1 MAQYKKIWALTI
13 LLFLA
18 VNTYAQQ
25 PKTRILFV
33 LDGSGSMY
41 AKMGV
46 DNRIT
51 VAKRL
56 LTRMIDSLQYQ
67 DDLELALRV
76 YGHQSQKT
84 ERNCKDT
91 KLEVPFAPNN
101 HRAIKDEIRD
111 LRPKGTTLIAYSL
124 QQAAYDFP
132 KAPGVRNIIILITDG
147 LEECDGDPCAVSLA
161 LQKQGVT
168 LRPFVIGLGL
178 SAEFRTQFECVGR
191 YFEAETEADFENV
204 LNVVISQAINNTSAQ
219 VNLLD
224 SYGRP
229 TETDVN
235 MTFTDSRSGK
245 EIYNL
250 YHTINYRGNPD
261 TLYLDPSYSYD
272 LKIHTIP
279 PVFKKNIELTAGI
292 HNTIAVDAPQGDL
305 NMKIT
310 GVTNYKNLQAL
321 IIDKNTNEIIN
332 VQDFNSDQK
341 YIVGDYKVELLT
353 LPRITQESVNV
364 LQNKTTTL
372 QVQQPG
378 KLNVVTRNKYVAG
391 IYRRHNGS
399 LELVK
404 NLTLKTNQN
413 ITVLQPGDYKLI
425 YRKAAVKESINTKTS
440 EFTIKS
446 GEMKHINLQ

>member
-1 MAQYKKIWALTI
+1 MAKLNKIWAI
-13 LLFLA
+13 LLLFIT

-41 AKMGV
+41 AKMGK

-56 LTRMIDSLQYQ
+56 LTRIVDSLQYQ
-67 DDLELALRV
+67 NDLELALRV
-76 YGHQSQKT
+76 YGHQSLKT

-91 KLEVPFAPNN
+91 KLEVPFGPNN
-101 HRAIKDEIRD
+101 HRSIKEKIKT

-124 QQAAYDFP
+124 QEAAYDFP
-132 KAPGVRNIIILITDG
+132 KTPGVRNIIILITDG
-147 LEECDGDPCAVSLA
+147 IEECDGDPCAVSLA
-161 LQKQGVT
+161 LQKQGVV

-178 SAEFRTQFECVGR
+178 SADFRTQFECVGR

-224 SYGRP
+224 IYGRP
-229 TETDVN
+229 TETNVN

-245 EIYNL
+245 EIYNY
-250 YHTINYRGNPD
+250 YHTLNYRGNPD
-261 TLYLDPSYSYD
+261 TFYLDPSYSYD
-272 LKIHTIP
+272 VTVHTIP
-279 PVFKKNIELTAGI
+279 PVTKKNINLTAGT
-292 HNTIAVDAPQGDL
+292 HNTIAIDAPQGDL
-305 NMKIT
+305 NLKII

-321 IIDKNTNEIIN
+321 IIDKKTNEIIN
-332 VQDFNSDQK
+332 VQDFNGTQK
-341 YIVGDYKVELLT
+341 YIVNDYKVELLT
-353 LPRITQESVNV
+353 LPRITQENV
-364 LQNKTTTL
+364 AVQQNKITTL

-378 KLNVVTRNKYVAG
+378 KLNIVTRGLFEAG
-391 IYRRHNGS
+391 IFRRHKGK

-404 NLTLKTNQN
+404 NLNLKTNQN
-413 ITVLQPGDYKLI
+413 IVVLQPGDYKLI
-425 YRKAAVKESINTKTS
+425 YRQSAVKETLNTKTIK
-440 EFTIKS
+440 FTIKS
-446 GEMKHINLQ
+446 GVMKHINIQ